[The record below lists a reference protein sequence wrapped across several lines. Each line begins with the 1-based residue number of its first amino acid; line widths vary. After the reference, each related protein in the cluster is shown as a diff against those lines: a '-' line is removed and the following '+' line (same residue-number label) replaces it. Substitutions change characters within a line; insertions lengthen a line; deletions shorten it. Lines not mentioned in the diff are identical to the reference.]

1 MNLIS
6 VEHAVRL
13 FSMPNVDFLEQ
24 VESED
29 TYQRIGGTSTGGGTF
44 WGLGS
49 LLTKAKVKS

>member
-1 MNLIS
+1 MLCEERNQKKTLLS
-6 VEHAVRL
+6 L
-13 FSMPNVDFLEQ
+13 K

-49 LLTKAKVKS
+49 LLTKAKVNIRDTW